1 MCGAP
6 HIFLNIWWLQ
16 TTDLTI
22 YCTVICISCQYLLQS
37 LTFIELCTMA
47 SVMPNYGWM
56 PSVATGCCKN
66 RVSGSCSV
74 KYKYKLLLVSWC
86 AECCIVHTVRGFKR
100 NKQTKKMATGD
111 LQIRYVPSH
120 FANKLLRIGI
130 FSATIHYHSVLLWDG
145 SKNAFY
151 GPAVSWS
158 GSVQDKNI

>member
-56 PSVATGCCKN
+56 PSVASGCCKN
-66 RVSGSCSV
+66 RVSGSCLV

-111 LQIRYVPSH
+111 LQIRYVLYYTLQTNYCELEFFQPLS
-120 FANKLLRIGI
+120 
-130 FSATIHYHSVLLWDG
+130 TITL
-145 SKNAFY
+145 FY
-151 GPAVSWS
+151 SEMEAKMLFMGL
-158 GSVQDKNI
+158 Q